1 MRKCPSTERD
11 AFGGIAG
18 LGIGL
23 TSIFPVSL
31 VMYWGY
37 LVNMVGRVC

>member
-1 MRKCPSTERD
+1 MRKCPSREQH

-23 TSIFPVSL
+23 TSIFLVSL

-37 LVNMVGRVC
+37 LVNMAGRVC

>member
-1 MRKCPSTERD
+1 MRKCPST
-11 AFGGIAG
+11 GTAG
-18 LGIGL
+18 LAFGL